1 VAEKV
6 SYLLFVNRDGEPVG
20 NIVILLDISA
30 QKKAE
35 KAFKKYHDHINIT
48 ESNLKNIISP
58 PNEINKSKGILE
70 SLLFSWLTYIYIIA
84 KAL

>member
-1 VAEKV
+1 MAEKV

-35 KAFKKYHDHINIT
+35 KTFKKYHDHINIT

-58 PNEINKSKGILE
+58 PKEINKSKGILE